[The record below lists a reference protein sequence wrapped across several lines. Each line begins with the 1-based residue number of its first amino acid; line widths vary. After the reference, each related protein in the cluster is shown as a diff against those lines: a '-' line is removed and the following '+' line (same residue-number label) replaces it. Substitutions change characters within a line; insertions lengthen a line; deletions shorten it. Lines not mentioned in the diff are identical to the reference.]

1 MKSQKL
7 SKREQEVMDI
17 LYATNQ
23 ADVATVQTKLAHQP
37 TYSATRMLLQRL
49 EKKGYITFTMQGA
62 KYIYTPAEPKQNAF
76 QKAWA
81 SLVNVFFAGSSS
93 AAFSTL
99 FDVSEKQLTDTELDE
114 LEKLIAKAR
123 KNRQVRR

>member
-23 ADVATVQTKLAHQP
+23 ADVATVQTKLAHKP

-62 KYIYTPAEPKQNAF
+62 KYIYTPAEAKQNAF

-81 SLVNVFFAGSSS
+81 SLVNIFFAGSSS

-99 FDVSEKQLTDTELDE
+99 FDVSEKQLSDEELDE
-114 LEKLIAKAR
+114 LEQLISKAR
-123 KNRQVRR
+123 KNRQVKQ